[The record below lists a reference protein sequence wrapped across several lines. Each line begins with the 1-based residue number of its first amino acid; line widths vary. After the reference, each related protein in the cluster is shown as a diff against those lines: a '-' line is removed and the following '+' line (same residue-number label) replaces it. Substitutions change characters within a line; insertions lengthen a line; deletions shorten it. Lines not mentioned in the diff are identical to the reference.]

1 MSGEDR
7 MGQKYVYKIRSG
19 TYQQHL
25 DQLLQLNPD
34 GFSIIKAVYLTES
47 AWYDNPPSFEAFENK
62 IKKYATA
69 VKQLLQREGLDMKNN
84 TTINYGVQQLHKKS
98 NTYYNK

>member
-7 MGQKYVYKIRSG
+7 MGQKYLYKIRSG

-69 VKQLLQREGLDMKNN
+69 VKQLLQEL
-84 TTINYGVQQLHKKS
+84 VFF
-98 NTYYNK
+98 